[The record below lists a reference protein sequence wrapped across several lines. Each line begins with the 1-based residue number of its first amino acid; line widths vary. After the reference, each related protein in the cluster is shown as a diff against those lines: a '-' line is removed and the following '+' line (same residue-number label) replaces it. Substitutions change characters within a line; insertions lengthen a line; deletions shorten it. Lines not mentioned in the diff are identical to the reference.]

1 MNKIKRK
8 KLYHFRFEEKNPSQI
23 TRSTTQSEI
32 LLEIVSTLQTENSTR
47 GSGVFVETNV
57 FAEHGIPTM
66 ESRSVKKK
74 LTATEGGSLEAGIN
88 RGMDDTSV
96 KAYPPRRIARFR
108 PLLQL
113 ES

>member
-47 GSGVFVETNV
+47 GSGVFLETNI

-66 ESRSVKKK
+66 EFREKKID
-74 LTATEGGSLEAGIN
+74 GN
-88 RGMDDTSV
+88 R
-96 KAYPPRRIARFR
+96 RRIVGSGDKSRDGR
-108 PLLQL
+108 HIR
-113 ES
+113 